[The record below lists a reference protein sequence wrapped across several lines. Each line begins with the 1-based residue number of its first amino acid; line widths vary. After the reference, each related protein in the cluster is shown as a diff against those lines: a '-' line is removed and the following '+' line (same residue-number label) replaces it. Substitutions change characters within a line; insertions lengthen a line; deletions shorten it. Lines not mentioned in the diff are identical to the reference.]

1 MKPFISLPK
10 KMIFL
15 LLGVLLALSASMSI
29 LWLQK
34 TNQDF
39 VLKQQEIKQQNQS
52 QYLLLNQMFRNR
64 IEAWVEIFVRLH
76 ENQPEQINAL
86 AETLQ
91 SRYEY
96 LQLNW
101 QIEDMWLYDSSQSK
115 VFSTRT
121 SAPDYV
127 KNITK
132 DVFNTQ
138 RSEAITYC
146 SETCIQVISVPILE
160 RNSDMSVLTL
170 SMGLL
175 DTFAFLNRSTDA
187 TLALVHMAGEPKM
200 QNAKSLFIRGPLAR
214 RQYELIAPL
223 IASLPESMSLDRL
236 LLEGAHVNLDDA
248 DYFVALIPMSTVNS
262 ERDFVLAAH
271 NITPVMKAHKDYQKS
286 IFVTATVVFVS
297 AILLL
302 YLLTNSVRKR
312 LILLAARLPLLSQ
325 RQYKSFK
332 TQSQTNSHYFKDELD
347 SLNDSANELAIQLE
361 QLDEEVQAK
370 TSELEKIAMFD
381 QLTNLPNRNMLLFDL
396 ERSIANLQRKPGFV
410 VLLLF
415 DLDDFKKVNDSYGH
429 TVGDELLI
437 EAAIRFQSVVRETD
451 MAYRLGGDEFA
462 ILLAHLDEIDGAI
475 KVADK
480 LLDRFRAPINVGATR
495 FYVSTSIG
503 LSITISHDTEVAE
516 VIRHADIAMY
526 QAKAAGGNSYKIYDE
541 SMSKL
546 AMDKVALEDE
556 ARGALIDDHFSF
568 ALQPQIELSTGKL
581 IGFEALLR
589 WDHPERGEVSP
600 GYFIPMLENTEFML
614 SLGYWCIEN
623 AFSQLLAFR
632 DKGYPDLKIAI
643 NMAGIQFLDPDLI
656 VYLQE
661 KIHETGLNPNLF
673 ELELTERTLVSDIE
687 RTTQIMRTLIHK
699 GFLISID
706 DFGTG
711 YSSLSY
717 LKKMPAQYI
726 KIDRAFIDGML
737 KSNADRQI
745 VASTVAMVQNLDM
758 KVIAEGIEEPE
769 QIEILKAFGCD
780 MAQGYHI
787 AKPIPQSRLFAD
799 LENYCKDGVWCY
811 GNAQVGT

>member
-10 KMIFL
+10 KIIL
-15 LLGVLLALSASMSI
+15 LLLALLLALSAAMSI

-64 IEAWVEIFVRLH
+64 MEAWVEIFVRLH
-76 ENQPEQINAL
+76 ENQPEQISAL
-86 AETLQ
+86 ADTLQ
-91 SRYEY
+91 ARFEY

-101 QIEDMWLYDSSQSK
+101 QIEDMWLFDSAQTK
-115 VFSTRT
+115 VFSTDT
-121 SAPDYV
+121 NLPDYV
-127 KNITK
+127 LKNTRK
-132 DVFNTQ
+132 VYKLQ

-146 SETCIQVISVPILE
+146 SETCIQVISVPILQ
-160 RNSDMSVLTL
+160 RNKEMSVLTL

-187 TLALVHMAGEPKM
+187 TLALVQMPDKSQALS
-200 QNAKSLFIRGPLAR
+200 AKSLHIRGPLAR
-214 RQYELIAPL
+214 KQFELITPL
-223 IASLPESMSLDRL
+223 IDSLPDLLTLDML
-236 LLEGAHVNLDDA
+236 LLDGAQVNHDGA
-248 DYFVALIPMSTVNS
+248 DYFIALIPMSTVNS
-262 ERDFVLAAH
+262 EKDFVLAAH
-271 NITPVMKAHKDYQKS
+271 NITPVMRAHKDYQKS
-286 IFVTATVVFVS
+286 ILVTAAVVFIS
-297 AILLL
+297 AILLF
-302 YLLTNSVRKR
+302 YLLTNSIRRR

-325 RQYKSFK
+325 RQYANFK
-332 TQSQTNSHYFKDELD
+332 TQSQTNTHYFKDELD
-347 SLNDSANELAIQLE
+347 SLNDSANELAMQLE
-361 QLDEEVQAK
+361 QLDKEVVAK

-381 QLTNLPNRNMLLFDL
+381 QLTNLPNRNMLLFSL
-396 ERSIANLQRKPGFV
+396 EKAISNLQREPGFIV
-410 VLLLF
+410 ILLF

-429 TVGDELLI
+429 SVGDELLI
-437 EAAIRFQSVVRETD
+437 EASIRFQSVVRDTD
-451 MAYRLGGDEFA
+451 MACRLGGDEFA
-462 ILLAHLDEIDGAI
+462 ILLSQLEDIDGAI
-475 KVADK
+475 KVAEK

-503 LSITISHDTEVAE
+503 LAIASTHETEVAE
-516 VIRHADIAMY
+516 VIRYADIAMY

-541 SMSKL
+541 SMSKM

-556 ARGALIDDHFSF
+556 ARSALIDDHFSF
-568 ALQPQIELSTGKL
+568 SLQPQIEIDTGKL
-581 IGFEALLR
+581 VGFEALLR
-589 WDHPERGEVSP
+589 WDHPDRGPVSP

-623 AFSQLLAFR
+623 AFSQLIAFR
-632 DKGYPDLKIAI
+632 ERGYPDLKIAI

-656 VYLQE
+656 EYLEE
-661 KIHETGLNPNLF
+661 KIIETGLNPNLF

-687 RTTQIMRTLIHK
+687 RTTQIMHSLIQK

-717 LKKMPAQYI
+717 LKEMPAQYI

-737 KSNADRQI
+737 KNNADKQI
-745 VASTVAMVQNLDM
+745 VASTVAMVQKLDM
-758 KVIAEGIEEPE
+758 KVIAEGIEEPA
-769 QIEILKAFGCD
+769 QIEMLKEFGCD

-787 AKPIPQSRLFAD
+787 AKPIPAAQLFND
-799 LENYCKDGVWCY
+799 LDKHCQNGIWHF
-811 GNAQVGT
+811 GA